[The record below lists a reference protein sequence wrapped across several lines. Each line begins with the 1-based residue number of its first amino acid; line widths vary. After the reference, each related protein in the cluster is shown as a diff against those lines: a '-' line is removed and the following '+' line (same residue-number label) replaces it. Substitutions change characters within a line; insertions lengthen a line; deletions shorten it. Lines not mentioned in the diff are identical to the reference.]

1 MHGNESWIAMFRRV
15 PVDLHDVV
23 AVGITTG
30 DEIVLQKILKL
41 EPEFMIIL
49 GRLAGTQ
56 DTGRLIVIA
65 YAQLTYMAISRKL
78 MDHEIHAIFGQD
90 TEGFAA
96 PIGAAK
102 AEPIL
107 GAASEP
113 EPIPEP
119 LPKAES
125 KPTVPETPPPPKAP
139 PAPAVQPA
147 PIKVMPNGMM
157 PSKNTLLAKLRARLG
172 ENSSGMK

>member
-1 MHGNESWIAMFRRV
+1 MHGNESWIAMFRRM
-15 PVDLHDVV
+15 PIDLHDVM

-30 DEIVLQKILKL
+30 DEIVLQRILKL

-56 DTGRLIVIA
+56 DNGRLIIIA

-78 MDHEIHAIFGQD
+78 MDNEIGLIFGKD

-102 AEPIL
+102 AQPNL
-107 GAASEP
+107 GENHAAQDEA
-113 EPIPEP
+113 EAEVP
-119 LPKAES
+119 LYE
-125 KPTVPETPPPPKAP
+125 AP
-139 PAPAVQPA
+139 PAIVPNPGG
-147 PIKVMPNGMM
+147 PRGPMPW
-157 PSKNTLLAKLRARLG
+157 
-172 ENSSGMK
+172 

>member
-1 MHGNESWIAMFRRV
+1 MQGNESWIAMFRRV
-15 PVDLHDVV
+15 PVDLHDVM

-30 DEIVLQKILKL
+30 DEIVLQKILKM

-56 DTGRLIVIA
+56 DNGRLIIIA

-78 MDHEIHAIFGQD
+78 MDHEIHQIFGQD

-102 AEPIL
+102 PARTLGEEAEAKTETKPD
-107 GAASEP
+107 AAEEAP
-113 EPIPEP
+113 PYEAP
-119 LPKAES
+119 AQA
-125 KPTVPETPPPPKAP
+125 PPPPPPVKFAP
-139 PAPAVQPA
+139 GGP
-147 PIKVMPNGMM
+147 M
-157 PSKNTLLAKLRARLG
+157 PSKATLLAKLRARLG
-172 ENSSGMK
+172 ENNHSAK